1 MIKRFESHFSRLWI
15 IWTGGE
21 NENIVKVSILPTVC
35 CVSGVFEVRRFE
47 SRVYE
52 GYIRGCRKSPNLPFV
67 WTLHIVKSN
76 SYKTQNEGFRVFR
89 QSLQKR

>member
-52 GYIRGCRKSPNLPFV
+52 GYI
-67 WTLHIVKSN
+67 T
-76 SYKTQNEGFRVFR
+76 
-89 QSLQKR
+89 